1 LSGQGSNNERELLLL
16 ITQGDENAF
25 RELMFAYQPL
35 LLTYVYRLTR
45 SESHAEEIVQDVFLK
60 VWMGREALDV
70 VQNFRN
76 YLFIICRN
84 YALDQLRKIV
94 RERELALEWENEQEH
109 KQTVTDTET
118 DEFIFTLLDEAV
130 NQLPPQQQKVYL
142 MARRQGLSHADI
154 ARQTGLSVLT
164 VKKYMKL
171 AIASVTD
178 YIKARL
184 SGVSLVLVAML
195 LGLDIIF

>member
-1 LSGQGSNNERELLLL
+1 MSGQGSNNERELLLH
-16 ITQGDENAF
+16 IARGDENAF

-35 LLTYVYRLTR
+35 LLTYVYRLTK

-60 VWMGREALDV
+60 VWMGREALEG
-70 VQNFRN
+70 VQNFKN

-94 RERELALEWENEQEH
+94 RERELAAEWENEQEH
-109 KQTVTDTET
+109 TPAISDTET

-142 MARRQGLSHADI
+142 MARRQGLSHAEI
-154 ARQTGLSVLT
+154 AMQTGLSVLT

-171 AIASVTD
+171 AIAAVTE

-195 LGLDIIF
+195 AGLDIIF